1 MTTTLT
7 RRQLYAIGWAV
18 SRARAL
24 SNPGTDENGLKLLA
38 HLAEAEEAYAVL
50 LAQLE
55 PAPTTYQAKRDS
67 SS

>member
-1 MTTTLT
+1 MSVTLT

-24 SNPGTDENGLKLLA
+24 STPGADENGVRLLA
-38 HLAEAEEAYAVL
+38 HLSEAESAYAVL

-55 PAPTTYQAKRDS
+55 PPPSLPRKTE
-67 SS
+67 